1 MARPVNVNGMV
12 NDILYK
18 YDHNKNGVVNLKRPD
33 GFWDKI
39 KNPDERV
46 RSTTNTYTMPD
57 GNGGDSLTISTQVY
71 TMRDLFY
78 AADKDGNGEV
88 TRDELTAEIKK
99 FDKDGDGEMKSR
111 GFWGWLTRKPKLEL
125 DFFND
130 QYKERTTNYGSVDI
144 PLK

>member
-1 MARPVNVNGMV
+1 MARPVNVTGMV

-33 GFWDKI
+33 GFWDKV

-46 RSTTNTYTMPD
+46 RSKTSVNSF
-57 GNGGDSLTISTQVY
+57 GDDLNISTSVY
-71 TMRDLFY
+71 TQRDLFY

-88 TRDELTAEIKK
+88 TRDELTAVVSK
-99 FDKDGDGEMKSR
+99 FDKDGDGQMTSR
-111 GFWGWLTRKPKLEL
+111 GFWGWLTRKPKQEL
-125 DFFND
+125 DFYND
-130 QYKERTTNYGSVDI
+130 QYKERMTNYGSVDV